1 MEGLVFVLEAEV
13 VEQIMVEIEEM
24 DGEEV
29 NKEVYDA
36 RKD

>member
-29 NKEVYDA
+29 NKEVYGEL
-36 RKD
+36 

>member
-24 DGEEV
+24 DGEE
-29 NKEVYDA
+29 EQG
-36 RKD
+36 